1 MSYKLKNRIE
11 NFFIYIFMTIVLII
25 VLFPIIYV
33 FASSFKTNA
42 EVLVH
47 PERIFPEN
55 PTLDNYKIALTSKDF
70 NVIRMFINSVI
81 YAGSAV
87 AITLWSSSTI
97 GYVFARGKFPL
108 KNMWFTIFTALM
120 FINFG
125 GVTVYATFNVLRA
138 VHLTQ
143 SITSLIIMKLFGVP
157 VVNIYLVR
165 SYIKTLPYELDEAAK
180 IDGCSFIGIFF
191 KIIAPLLLPLFA
203 TLGLL
208 AFQGSWNDY
217 IMPTVFTITRPEQRT
232 LIVGIMALKNSGEGA
247 ANWNLMLAASAI
259 AILPMLCAYM
269 FAKKYFVK
277 GLVGGAVKG

>member
-157 VVNIYLVR
+157 IVNIYLVR

-180 IDGCSFIGIFF
+180 IDGCSFAKTF
-191 KIIAPLLLPLFA
+191 
-203 TLGLL
+203 
-208 AFQGSWNDY
+208 
-217 IMPTVFTITRPEQRT
+217 FTIMLPMITPILATIAILTFNGTWNEYMMPMIFTMTNPDEAT
-232 LIVGIMALKNSGEGA
+232 LIVKVVQLKSSGA
-247 ANWNLMLAASAI
+247 AAASWNLVLAGTSI
-259 AILPMLCAYM
+259 AIIPVLIAYIV
-269 FAKKYFVK
+269 FNKYIVE
-277 GLVGGAVKG
+277 GIAAGAVKG